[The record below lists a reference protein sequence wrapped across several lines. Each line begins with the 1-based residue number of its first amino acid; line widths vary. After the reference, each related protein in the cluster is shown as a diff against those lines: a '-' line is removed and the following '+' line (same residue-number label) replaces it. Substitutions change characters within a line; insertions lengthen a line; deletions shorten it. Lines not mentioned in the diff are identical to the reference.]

1 MPRGIRRIRRRSVHA
16 LLGSALLALVGGSRG
31 ALAGDADFRL
41 IVHPSNGSS
50 ALDKAVLA
58 DYFLKKA
65 TRWNDGE
72 SVKPVDLKSDSAV
85 RKRFSE
91 AVLKRSVSAVRSYW
105 QQRIFSGRDV
115 PPPEVDSDE
124 AVMAYV
130 ARYPGAVGYVSVTT
144 KLVGVRELA
153 LR

>member
-1 MPRGIRRIRRRSVHA
+1 
-16 LLGSALLALVGGSRG
+16 LLATFLGASSQR
-31 ALAGDADFRL
+31 ALAGDAEFRV
-41 IVHPSNGSS
+41 IVHPSNGSN
-50 ALDKAVLA
+50 ALDRALLA
-58 DYFLKKA
+58 DYFFKKA

-72 SVKPVDLKSDSAV
+72 TVKPVDLKSDNVV

-91 AVLKRSVSAVRSYW
+91 AVLKRSVGAVRSYW

-130 ARYPGAVGYVSVTT
+130 ARYPGAIGYVSGTT
-144 KLVGVRELA
+144 KLVGVKELA